1 MARDWEGEAAAVIVA
16 LVERGAAEWP
26 GIGSFRVVEKPAGAG
41 SMIRR
46 VSYTPTEHSAEAFVD
61 KTLPRIKGFGV
72 FQRIKTRAYEG
83 RDPGT
88 GQMRSV
94 EAGEQVL
101 FSSSAE
107 LLVKVAKAPIGDEAA
122 S

>member
-1 MARDWEGEAAAVIVA
+1 MMARDWTGEAAAVIEA
-16 LVERGAAEWP
+16 LVARGAAEWP
-26 GIGSFRVVEKPAGAG
+26 GIGSFRVIEKPAGG
-41 SMIRR
+41 GTMIRR
-46 VSYTPTEHSAEAFVD
+46 VRYTPTERAAEAFVE
-61 KTLPRIKGFGV
+61 KTLPTIKGFGV

-88 GQMRSV
+88 GQIRPV

-107 LLVKVAKAPIGDEAA
+107 LLVKVAKAPLGDEA
-122 S
+122 